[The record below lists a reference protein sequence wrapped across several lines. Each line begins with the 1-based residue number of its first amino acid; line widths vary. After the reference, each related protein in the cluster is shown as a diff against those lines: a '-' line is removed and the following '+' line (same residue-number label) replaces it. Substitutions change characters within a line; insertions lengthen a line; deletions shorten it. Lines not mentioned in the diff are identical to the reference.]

1 MKPIFLL
8 CLLILGFSQ
17 TQAQNQ
23 KPKFAIAIHGGA
35 GVISK
40 SMPDS
45 IIMQYNSG
53 LEIALKLGKEM
64 LEKGEPAL
72 NVVEAVVRNLENNP
86 LFNAGKGA
94 VFTADGTHELDAAI
108 MDGKNLSCGAVAG
121 VKTVKNPISLA
132 RLVMEK
138 TSHVLLSGSGADNF
152 AKEMNVELVSP
163 DYFFTQRRYDQLLK
177 AKEDEKLKKEMKSEY
192 KKGTVGCVVLDV
204 YGNLAAA
211 TSTGGMTNKRNGRIG
226 DAPIIGAGTYSN
238 NATCAVSCTGTGEQF
253 IRFTVAHDISAMMEY
268 KNWTLQ
274 KSAEEVIFKKLNKD
288 DGGLIAVDKDGNIS
302 LVYNS
307 EGMFRGM
314 ADSNGKFEIRI
325 WE

>member
-8 CLLILGFSQ
+8 CLMILGFSQ

-53 LEIALKLGKEM
+53 LEIVLKLGKEM

-226 DAPIIGAGTYSN
+226 DAPIIGAGTYAN

-253 IRFTVAHDISAMMEY
+253 IRYTVAHDISAMMEY

-274 KSAEEVIFKKLNKD
+274 QSAEEVIFKKLNKD

>member
-1 MKPIFLL
+1 MKLILSI
-8 CLLILGFSQ
+8 CLLISGFLQLPAQ
-17 TQAQNQ
+17 TT
-23 KPKFAIAIHGGA
+23 KSKFAIAIHGGA

-45 IIMQYNSG
+45 VIRQYYSG
-53 LEIALKLGKEM
+53 LEAALKMGKEM

-72 NVVEAVVRNLENNP
+72 NVVEAVVRNLEDNP

-108 MDGKNLSCGAVAG
+108 MDGKTLSCGAVAG
-121 VKTVKNPISLA
+121 VKTVRNPISLA
-132 RLVMEK
+132 RLVMDK
-138 TSHVLLSGSGADNF
+138 TSHVLLAGTGADNF
-152 AKEMNVELVSP
+152 AKEMNVELVTP
-163 DYFFTQRRYDQLLK
+163 DYYFTKYRYDQLLK
-177 AKEDEKLKKEMKSEY
+177 AKEDEKLKKGPKSEY

-226 DAPIIGAGTYSN
+226 DAPIIGAGTYAN
-238 NATCAVSCTGTGEQF
+238 NSTCAVSCTGTGEQF
-253 IRFTVAHDISAMMEY
+253 IRYNVAHDISAMMEY
-268 KNWTLQ
+268 KNWPLQ
-274 KSAEEVIFKKLNKD
+274 KSAEKVIFEKLNKD

-307 EGMFRGM
+307 LGMFRGM
-314 ADSNGKFEIRI
+314 ADSNGKFEIKI

>member
-1 MKPIFLL
+1 MKPIFLF

>member
-1 MKPIFLL
+1 M
-8 CLLILGFSQ
+8 ILGFSQ

-53 LEIALKLGKEM
+53 LEIVLKLGKEM
-64 LEKGEPAL
+64 LEKCEPAL

-226 DAPIIGAGTYSN
+226 DAPIIGAGTYAN

-253 IRFTVAHDISAMMEY
+253 IRYTVAHDISAMMEY

-274 KSAEEVIFKKLNKD
+274 QSAEEVIFKKLNKD

-307 EGMFRGM
+307 EGMFRGK

>member
-1 MKPIFLL
+1 M
-8 CLLILGFSQ
+8 ILGFSQ

-53 LEIALKLGKEM
+53 LEIVLKLGKEM

-226 DAPIIGAGTYSN
+226 DAPIIGAGTYAN

-253 IRFTVAHDISAMMEY
+253 IRYTVAHDISAMMEY

-274 KSAEEVIFKKLNKD
+274 QSAEEVIFKKLNKD